1 MLVKLWLPRSNNI
14 ALRSQFSKASSG
26 SIGRFIGNC
35 TCKSDVARRRL
46 SSGRICQRLTGYRC
60 VTTRKKRVAAR
71 STISFYFRRGNTEV
85 TRSDKHGR
93 LVRPDKK
100 GYPDNRACPDNNI
113 HTPILGES
121 EYISHV
127 ICIHI
132 FYLTAAPKSR
142 AEIARRNQAR
152 IDALNAIA
160 SKANRPTSRVAG
172 AFIYSRSTKREIKL
186 GPRRREAAPDRL
198 FR

>member
-1 MLVKLWLPRSNNI
+1 MVTTVKQYCVTI
-14 ALRSQFSKASSG
+14 AILESAVG
-26 SIGRFIGNC
+26 PFIGNC
-35 TCKSDVARRRL
+35 TCKSDGARRRL
-46 SSGRICQRLTGYRC
+46 SSGRIYQRLTGYRC

-100 GYPDNRACPDNNI
+100 GYPDAIARVPIIIYIPRFSERANI
-113 HTPILGES
+113 YRALYV
-121 EYISHV
+121 YIY
-127 ICIHI
+127 IYII
-132 FYLTAAPKSR
+132 FDGR
-142 AEIARRNQAR
+142 AEIARRSQAR

-172 AFIYSRSTKREIKL
+172 AFICSRSTKREIKP